1 MANRIFLIAWI
12 VAWIP
17 FGLYCFFVPG
27 SLQEAAGVAATNETG
42 TTDLRAMYGGLQ
54 IAIGMLAVLALRD
67 AARVRST
74 LLTLVVLVGGIGI
87 ARVLG
92 AMLGGDTS
100 PFTLG
105 AAAFELAAAACAA
118 WLLARSADGLAL
130 PAAG

>member
-1 MANRIFLIAWI
+1 MANRIFLIVWI

-27 SLQEAAGVAATNETG
+27 SLQEAAGVKAVTETG

-67 AARVRST
+67 EAHVRST
-74 LLTLVVLVGGIGI
+74 LLTIVVLVGGIGI

-92 AMLGGDTS
+92 ALLDGDTS
-100 PFTLG
+100 TFTLG
-105 AAAFELAAAACAA
+105 AAAFEFAAAAWAG
-118 WLLARSADGLAL
+118 WLLSRG
-130 PAAG
+130 AAEASSPSPG

>member
-1 MANRIFLIAWI
+1 MANRIFQIAWI

-27 SLQEAAGVAATNETG
+27 SLEEAAGVAATTETG

-92 AMLGGDTS
+92 ALLDGDTS
-100 PFTLG
+100 SFTLG
-105 AAAFELAAAACAA
+105 AAAFELAAAACAG
-118 WLLARSADGLAL
+118 WLLSRGGAEVTSPSPG
-130 PAAG
+130 